1 MAAPWSPSPQQA
13 SYYQQCFDTADMS
26 KSGRIQGGEAVKF
39 MMRSGVQPGILK
51 EVRPGS
57 PHTGRV
63 GAHALHVPDTV
74 AVAYSSYVRFP
85 PLRYAPLPL
94 VTFWTPRTPRRDPL
108 VAVS

>member
-1 MAAPWSPSPQQA
+1 MAAPWSPAPQQA

-57 PHTGRV
+57 PHT
-63 GAHALHVPDTV
+63 HAELGLTHCTYLTPTPSPTRHMYAFRRCDMR
-74 AVAYSSYVRFP
+74 RFRS
-85 PLRYAPLPL
+85 L
-94 VTFWTPRTPRRDPL
+94 TFWTPRTPRRDP
-108 VAVS
+108 S